1 LAVWKIVEGLKTGD
15 SPTSRFC
22 NTSAK
27 PISFCAEFLL
37 CVDGTILAKEDAKM
51 APMELQKRRVS
62 YDDLAQMPEDGRRY
76 ELYDGEV
83 FVVPSPILRHQVV
96 ALRLWRILDDYASE
110 TGGLAVASPIDIV
123 FSDYDVV
130 QPDIVLLSAESLRS
144 VSLDKPIRRSPDLA
158 VEVLSP
164 STASN
169 DRGRKMRMFQRY
181 GVPEYWIV
189 DPIEETIEIYR
200 LTELAYES
208 VATVSGSETMR
219 SAVLP
224 DLTLVPATVF
234 PSALQ

>member
-1 LAVWKIVEGLKTGD
+1 MSSL
-15 SPTSRFC
+15 
-22 NTSAK
+22 
-27 PISFCAEFLL
+27 
-37 CVDGTILAKEDAKM
+37 DGTTLARDDAKM
-51 APMELQKRRVS
+51 APMELQRRRVS

-83 FVVPSPILRHQVV
+83 FVVPSPILLHQVV
-96 ALRLWRILDDYASE
+96 AMRLWRILDDYARRA
-110 TGGLAVASPIDIV
+110 GGLAVASPIDVI

-130 QPDIVLLSAESLRS
+130 QPDIVFLTAESMRT
-144 VSLDKPIRRSPDLA
+144 VSLMDRIRQPPDLA

-189 DPIEETIEIYR
+189 DPIEKNDRDLR
-200 LTELAYES
+200 LAESAYGL
-208 VATVSGSETMR
+208 VGTFSGSAQMR

-224 DLTLVPATVF
+224 DLTVVPASVF
-234 PSALQ
+234 PSDLR

>member
-1 LAVWKIVEGLKTGD
+1 
-15 SPTSRFC
+15 
-22 NTSAK
+22 
-27 PISFCAEFLL
+27 
-37 CVDGTILAKEDAKM
+37 M
-51 APMELQKRRVS
+51 APMELQRRRVS

-83 FVVPSPILRHQVV
+83 FVVPSPILLHQVV
-96 ALRLWRILDDYASE
+96 TMRIWRILDDYASQA
-110 TGGLAVASPIDIV
+110 GGLAVTSPIDIV

-130 QPDIVLLSAESLRS
+130 QPDIVFMTAASMRT
-144 VSLDKPIRRSPDLA
+144 VSLMQPVRQSPDLA

-189 DPIEETIEIYR
+189 DPIKESLEIYR
-200 LTELAYES
+200 LAESEYELVGTFAGS
-208 VATVSGSETMR
+208 ATMC

-224 DLTLVPATVF
+224 NLTVVPASVF
-234 PSALQ
+234 PSDLR